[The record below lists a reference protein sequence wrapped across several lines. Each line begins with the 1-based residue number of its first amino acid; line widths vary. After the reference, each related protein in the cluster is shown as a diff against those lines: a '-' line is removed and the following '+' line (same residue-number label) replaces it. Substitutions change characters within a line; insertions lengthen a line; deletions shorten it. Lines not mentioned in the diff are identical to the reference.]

1 MITIRN
7 DFHGTAARL
16 RASIGDTLTPSQVK
30 RCRKALCGIEG
41 CTCGG
46 ALSERGPQRDSN
58 GWVNGAIH
66 RNQKWEPIPA
76 AELLWNGEPISEEKA
91 MNLIE

>member
-7 DFHGTAARL
+7 DFHDTAARI
-16 RASIGDTLTPSQVK
+16 RAAIGDTLTPSQVK

-46 ALSERGPQRDSN
+46 PLSERGPQHDDRGREFDVIAV
-58 GWVNGAIH
+58 GPDRV
-66 RNQKWEPIPA
+66 RLE
-76 AELLWNGEPISEEKA
+76 
-91 MNLIE
+91 